1 MGTKEKGYF
10 DIVTENSVLELAIQ
24 EFNMAMLHDLFETR
38 DYILDKYGHELLH
51 LDGIDQAELTLQVF
65 KMITDYELYNEYSDL
80 TINETFE
87 DEEFE
92 KIIIE
97 YITKFEGTY

>member
-1 MGTKEKGYF
+1 MGIRDRGYHEL
-10 DIVTENSVLELAIQ
+10 VTENSVVELSVQ
-24 EFNMAMLHDLFETR
+24 EFNMQMLHDLFETR
-38 DYILDKYGHELLH
+38 EYLLENYKYELLH
-51 LDGIDQAELTLQVF
+51 LDGIDQAELILQVF
-65 KMITDYELYNEYSDL
+65 KMRTDYELYNEYSDL
-80 TINETFE
+80 TINEIFE